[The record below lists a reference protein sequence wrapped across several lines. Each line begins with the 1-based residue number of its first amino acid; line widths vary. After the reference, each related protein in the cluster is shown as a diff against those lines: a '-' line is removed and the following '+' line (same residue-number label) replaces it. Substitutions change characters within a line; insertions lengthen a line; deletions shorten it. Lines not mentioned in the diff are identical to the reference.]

1 MKTDVILCVLLALLG
16 VGGCGGELVVK
27 KPVFRAR
34 TIDVMEIERI
44 IVNEEE
50 TVFRIDASACGGEL
64 SSLSKMVY
72 MEVAGEAYPLCEARG
87 VDLAKGGLS
96 STAVDMA
103 NPYFD
108 LVFASLPMG
117 TQSVNLVLKPGGKSS
132 PVAIWGIRLDGR
144 RYKGADVPSELA
156 AWQPDNSRG
165 WRGPK
170 VDSGRSRLE
179 IHLLGYLPEMDMVR
193 VARLGMLPWSEEY
206 LVDERSVVVAEFN
219 QYASA
224 TVRVTVGGRH
234 FDVVMDPGEE
244 GVLYIDIEAAN
255 LRHSPYFAADCGR
268 AACYRG
274 GDRDDLNNRLVNREV
289 ETTTGILEKGTA
301 VDSARYLEIC
311 LEDYQKRLRELADD
325 SSLSGEYRRY
335 LELEARLAY
344 VGQVLMI
351 RKNLMDL
358 YGCDYRD
365 ERLPKVTAELFTS
378 LDEVDFRTNDFLLM
392 DTDVLK
398 KIFPYFR
405 SAEEVEACFGEG
417 YLSDLYRAKAC
428 ENRLVRKLP
437 LKEEQ
442 LAAMRQATPTTVRL
456 FELVYAG
463 ERESW
468 KRHLAKPGYRACEVP
483 EVADETLFEALLKPY
498 RGRVV
503 LVDFWG
509 TSCVPCVRA
518 MKLMK
523 PLKKELASE
532 PISYVYIT
540 SESAA
545 PLETWQQMIPDIGG
559 DHYRLSRKQN
569 KYLNKQ
575 FQISGV
581 PYYVLVDQAGEVVFR
596 STGFMGVDKLRKL
609 FKQELTK

>member
-1 MKTDVILCVLLALLG
+1 M
-16 VGGCGGELVVK
+16 
-27 KPVFRAR
+27 
-34 TIDVMEIERI
+34 
-44 IVNEEE
+44 
-50 TVFRIDASACGGEL
+50 
-64 SSLSKMVY
+64 LSKMVY
-72 MEVAGEAYPLCEARG
+72 MEVDGEAYPLRETRG
-87 VDLAKGGLS
+87 IELVENGLS
-96 STAVDMA
+96 TTAVDMA
-103 NPYFD
+103 NPHFD

-117 TQSVNLVLKPGGKSS
+117 TQSVNLILKPGGKSS

-144 RYKGADVPSELA
+144 RYKGAGVPSKLA
-156 AWQPDNSRG
+156 AWQPDNSRE
-165 WRGPK
+165 WQGPK
-170 VDSGRSRLE
+170 VGSGHSRLE

-206 LVDERSVVVAEFN
+206 LVDEQGVVVAEFN

-255 LRHSPYFAADCGR
+255 LRHSPYFAADCGC
-268 AACYRG
+268 AAYYRG
-274 GDRDDLNNRLVNREV
+274 GERDDLNNRLVNREA
-289 ETTTGILEKGTA
+289 ETTAGTLALEKGTA

-311 LEDYQKRLRELADD
+311 LEDYRKRLRELADD

-335 LELEARLAY
+335 LGLEARLAY

-358 YGCDYRD
+358 YGCDHRD

-378 LDEVDFRTNDFLLM
+378 LDEVDFRTDDFLLM

-398 KIFPYFR
+398 KMFQYIH

-437 LKEEQ
+437 LEEEQ
-442 LAAMRQATPTTVRL
+442 LAAMRQATPEIVRL

-463 ERESW
+463 EREAW

-483 EVADETLFEALLKPY
+483 EVADEALFETLLKPY

-523 PLKKELASE
+523 PLKKEMASE

-540 SESAA
+540 SESY
-545 PLETWQQMIPDIGG
+545 GG
-559 DHYRLSRKQN
+559 ES
-569 KYLNKQ
+569 
-575 FQISGV
+575 
-581 PYYVLVDQAGEVVFR
+581 P
-596 STGFMGVDKLRKL
+596 
-609 FKQELTK
+609 

>member
-1 MKTDVILCVLLALLG
+1 MV
-16 VGGCGGELVVK
+16 E

-50 TVFRIDASACGGEL
+50 TVFRIDASACEGEL
-64 SSLSKMVY
+64 SSLNKMVY
-72 MEVAGEAYPLCEARG
+72 MEVDGEAYPLRETRG
-87 VDLAKGGLS
+87 IELVENGLS
-96 STAVDMA
+96 TTAVDMA
-103 NPYFD
+103 NPHFD

-117 TQSVNLVLKPGGKSS
+117 TQSVNLILKPGGKSS

-144 RYKGADVPSELA
+144 RYKGAGVPSKLA
-156 AWQPDNSRG
+156 AWQPDNSRE
-165 WRGPK
+165 WQGPK
-170 VDSGRSRLE
+170 VGSGHSRLE

-206 LVDERSVVVAEFN
+206 LVDERGVVVAEFN

-255 LRHSPYFAADCGR
+255 LRHSPYFAANCGC
-268 AACYRG
+268 AAYYRG
-274 GDRDDLNNRLVNREV
+274 GERDDLNNRLVNREA
-289 ETTTGILEKGTA
+289 ETTTGTLVLEKGMA

-311 LEDYQKRLRELADD
+311 SEDYQKRLGELADD

-358 YGCDYRD
+358 YGCDHRD

-398 KIFPYFR
+398 KIFQYFH

-442 LAAMRQATPTTVRL
+442 LAAMRQATPETVRL

-463 ERESW
+463 EREAW

-483 EVADETLFEALLKPY
+483 EVADDALFEALLKPY